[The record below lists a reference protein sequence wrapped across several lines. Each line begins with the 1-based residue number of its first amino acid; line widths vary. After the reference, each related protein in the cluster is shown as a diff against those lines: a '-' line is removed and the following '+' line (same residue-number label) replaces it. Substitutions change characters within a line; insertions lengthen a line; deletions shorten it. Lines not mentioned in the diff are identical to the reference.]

1 MPMGSEEKRAIRRVY
16 VRLSWFLFVL
26 SIAMSI
32 DRTNIGFAGLQMM
45 QALKL
50 SATAFGAT
58 ITIYS
63 IGYILS
69 EIPSNMLMAKL
80 GAKVWLPRIA
90 ITWGLASAA
99 TMFVIGPAS
108 LYSNRFILGIAE
120 GGFLPG
126 VLLYLSLWLPDNYR
140 ARAMS
145 LFLMAQPVSYA
156 LNPLISGPIM
166 QMNGILGLQGWQWL
180 FLLEAIPSVAL
191 GLYGWF
197 FLTDHPRNATWLS
210 PAEKTALQSAIAAQ
224 EPAPRTT
231 AKLSRELL
239 SPTMFW
245 LALTYFGLPVSLA
258 TYATWSPQIVRA
270 LVPPGSSFI
279 VIGLVNAI
287 PPAFAMLF
295 MPWWSARSDRLQER
309 TWHTVIPLALAMLGW
324 LCNIA
329 ATTPLVALL
338 GLTLAI
344 CGAFAAQGIFFTL
357 ATAKLSP
364 RARPVG
370 IAMISAAG
378 LLGAALSPPLTG
390 FFRDMTGSFSI
401 GLAVAAAML
410 GLCIFSVL
418 MLSRA
423 ALYEGGPLLVKRS

>member
-1 MPMGSEEKRAIRRVY
+1 
-16 VRLSWFLFVL
+16 
-26 SIAMSI
+26 
-32 DRTNIGFAGLQMM
+32 
-45 QALKL
+45 
-50 SATAFGAT
+50 
-58 ITIYS
+58 
-63 IGYILS
+63 
-69 EIPSNMLMAKL
+69 
-80 GAKVWLPRIA
+80 
-90 ITWGLASAA
+90 
-99 TMFVIGPAS
+99 
-108 LYSNRFILGIAE
+108 
-120 GGFLPG
+120 
-126 VLLYLSLWLPDNYR
+126 
-140 ARAMS
+140 
-145 LFLMAQPVSYA
+145 
-156 LNPLISGPIM
+156 
-166 QMNGILGLQGWQWL
+166 
-180 FLLEAIPSVAL
+180 
-191 GLYGWF
+191 
-197 FLTDHPRNATWLS
+197 
-210 PAEKTALQSAIAAQ
+210 
-224 EPAPRTT
+224 
-231 AKLSRELL
+231 
-239 SPTMFW
+239 MFW

-279 VIGLVNAI
+279 LIGLVNAI